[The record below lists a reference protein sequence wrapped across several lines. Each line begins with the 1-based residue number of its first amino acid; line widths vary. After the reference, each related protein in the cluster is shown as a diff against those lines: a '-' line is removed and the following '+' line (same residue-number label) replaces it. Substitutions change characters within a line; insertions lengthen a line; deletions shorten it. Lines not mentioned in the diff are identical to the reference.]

1 MNTERI
7 EMFDFFIEDEWEGEI
22 SIIARNKTT
31 GEYKDVGEICYN
43 CEYCHSALFT
53 QEEAKKIALMICE
66 RLKIEANK

>member
-53 QEEAKKIALMICE
+53 QEEATKIALMICE

>member
-1 MNTERI
+1 
-7 EMFDFFIEDEWEGEI
+7 MFDFFIEDEYEGEVCI
-22 SIIARNKTT
+22 TARNKTT
-31 GEYKDVGEICYN
+31 GEYKDVGEIWYN